1 MFLEMTKRSTIGVL
15 MLLLTV
21 QVFGQQKAVMILLD
35 GIPTDVIKRVNT
47 PNMDEIA
54 SIGGFTKAHVGGLKG
69 GYSQTPTVS
78 APGYMNMITGVWAHK
93 HNVRDNAVNDP
104 NYHYW
109 NIFRIAEA
117 TDPSLETAIFSTW
130 EDNRTKLIGE
140 GKASAGNILLDYS
153 FDGFELDTTRFPH
166 RADRKFIFEIDEL
179 VSKEAARYIEE
190 SGPDLSWVY
199 LEFTDDMGHKF
210 GDSQEMDDAV
220 MKADIQVGRIWEAIK
235 KREALGEEWMIVITT
250 DHGRSPEN
258 GKGHGGQSDR
268 ERSTWICTNHGDLNE
283 SFYQNPGIVDIVPS
297 ILSHIKIDPPED
309 LKAEI
314 DGVSFVGK
322 TSINQVK
329 AKHDGDQLV
338 ISWNPLIPK
347 GKVQILIAETNAFS
361 SGGKDTYRKVAKAPV
376 SEGQASINL
385 DKPSEMYKILLKAP
399 TNWTNV
405 WLVK

>member
-93 HNVRDNAVNDP
+93 HNVRDNSVNDP

-109 NIFRIAEA
+109 NIFRIAETA
-117 TDPSLETAIFSTW
+117 DPSLETAIFSTW

-140 GKASAGNILLDYS
+140 GKASAGNIQLDYS
-153 FDGFELDTTRFPH
+153 FDGFELDTTSFPH

-179 VSKEAARYIEE
+179 VSEEAARYIEE

-199 LEFTDDMGHKF
+199 LEFTDDIGHKF

-283 SFYQNPGIVDIVPS
+283 SFYQDPGIVDIMPS
-297 ILSHIKIDPPED
+297 ILSHLKIDPPED

-361 SGGKDTYRKVAKAPV
+361 SGGKDTYRKVAKSLV
-376 SEGQASINL
+376 SEGQASIDL

-399 TNWTNV
+399 ANWTNV
-405 WLVK
+405 WLGK